1 VSLKPVTAHRAA
13 LHSWWATTTLAAAA
27 AALSA
32 CGGSDGDSSGTTVA
46 VTAATDA
53 FTLDHGQSAQ
63 LLANDRIGSAA
74 ASTGSGGNAVF
85 TLTTVTVPAGFAI
98 TAAGV
103 VTISGPAA
111 PGVFNLAYQLCEA
124 ASPTNCANGS
134 AQITVPAPPIVA
146 VADTFNLTLGGS
158 GDTLAN
164 DTLRG
169 AAATAATVTASAT
182 GTLPTGVTLSA
193 AGLLSVGNSASPG
206 TSTIGYRIC
215 QTVALANCATAD
227 ITLTIP
233 VLGTLSGRAIDAATG
248 SGVPNVTVSA
258 GGLVATTDSTGAFS
272 IAGLTAT
279 PRLTVL
285 FNATTHAEAAGIT
298 RIGGAATSE
307 LQVRMLRV
315 ATTATVAVASGG
327 TVTVAGSPAQVVL
340 PADGLQRADGSIPT
354 GNVTVRLTPID
365 PASDSA
371 VMPGDFTTLV
381 GGTPTSIESFGALN
395 VGLADAA
402 GAALNLR
409 SGQSATVRI
418 PVATRSATVPA
429 TIPLFFFDTTIGRWV
444 QEGTATLAG
453 TGAGRYYQGTVT
465 HFSTWN
471 ADQVMDSVRV
481 TGCVA
486 DANGARVANAFVA
499 SDGIDYSGTSSATS
513 NGTGDFT
520 IAIRRSSLATLVAL
534 SGGTLSNTLS
544 AGPYTADTTLPACL
558 VLNQAAA
565 GVTMKLTWG
574 AAPSDLDSHL
584 FTPSGSHVYFG
595 NDGNLVAEPFAA
607 LDVDDTSS
615 FGPEVITLT
624 RLMVGT
630 YKYYVHNYS
639 GFGAGAIGASSA
651 RVELNIPGRNAEL
664 FTPPATGETSSTEI
678 WTLFELDVDAQCNV
692 TVRRVPGYANA
703 EPAPPATTAP
713 VYCARP

>member
-1 VSLKPVTAHRAA
+1 VKLKSLPARRAV
-13 LHSWWATTTLAAAA
+13 LNSWWATTFVATAAGLA
-27 AALSA
+27 A
-32 CGGSDGDSSGTTVA
+32 CGGSDSGTTA
-46 VTAATDA
+46 ITAATDT
-53 FTLDHGQSAQ
+53 FTLDYGQSGQ
-63 LLANDRIGSAA
+63 LLGNDRIGDAA
-74 ASTGSGGNAVF
+74 ATAGAGGNAVF
-85 TLTTVTVPAGFAI
+85 TLTTATLPAGVTVSATGAVSVASPAVP
-98 TAAGV
+98 GV
-103 VTISGPAA
+103 VS
-111 PGVFNLAYQLCEA
+111 LAYQLCEA
-124 ASPTNCANGS
+124 ASPSNCASGN

-146 VADTFNLTLGGS
+146 AADTFNLTIGSS
-158 GDTLAN
+158 GDVLAN

-169 AAATAATVTASAT
+169 AAANAGTVTANAT

-193 AGLLSVGNSASPG
+193 AGLLSVATGASAG

-215 QTVALANCATAD
+215 QTVALSNCATAN

-233 VLGTLSGRAIDAATG
+233 ALGTLSGRAIDAATG

-258 GGLVATTDSTGAFS
+258 GGLSATTDSNGAYS
-272 IAGLTAT
+272 IAGLAVT

-298 RIGGAATSE
+298 RISAATSSA

-354 GNVTVRLTPID
+354 GSVTVALTPID

-381 GGTPTSIESFGALN
+381 GSTATPIESFGALN
-395 VGLADAA
+395 VRLSDAA

-409 SGQSATVRI
+409 SGQTATVRI
-418 PVATRSATVPA
+418 PVATRSATVPS
-429 TIPLFFFDTTIGRWV
+429 TIPLFFFDTSSGRWV

-453 TGAGRYYQGTVT
+453 TGTGRYYQGTVA
-465 HFSTWN
+465 HFTTWN
-471 ADQVMDSVRV
+471 ADQVMNSVRV
-481 TGCVA
+481 SGCVA
-486 DANGARVANAFVA
+486 DASGVRVAGAYVA
-499 SDGIDYSGTSSATS
+499 SDGIDYSGTSSASTDVS
-513 NGTGDFT
+513 GNFT
-520 IAIRRSSLATLVAL
+520 IVIRTSSQATLVAL

-544 AGPYTADTTLPACL
+544 AGPYTADATLPACL
-558 VLNQAAA
+558 VLNQSAA

-574 AAPSDLDSHL
+574 ASPSDLDSHL
-584 FTPSGSHVYFG
+584 FTPSGDHVYYG
-595 NDGNLVAEPFAA
+595 NDGNLLAAPFAA

-624 RLMVGT
+624 KLMVGT
-630 YKYYVHNYS
+630 YKYYVHNFS
-639 GFGAGAIGASSA
+639 GYLDGPIAASGA

-664 FTPPATGETSSTEI
+664 FAPPTSGETSSTSV

-692 TVRRVPGYANA
+692 SVRRLPGYADA
-703 EPAPPATTAP
+703 QPTPPATSAP
-713 VYCARP
+713 VYCARPQ